1 MHRSTRTEMSCMA
14 DSYYTINRNLLLCVG
29 LWPYQGLGFRCILIT
44 FITIVLLSSVVFQ
57 LTTFVTK
64 EYSMEL
70 LLKILAYSIPWL
82 SYMLKYNLF
91 CLNMKKMRGLVERVR
106 FDWSELNN
114 VRELEIIKR
123 YSAIGRF
130 ITLVTTLFIYMSIF
144 GFVVVQLLANF
155 ILDYITAANESR
167 PRRLPAEA
175 ECFVDQEKYFTLLM
189 SYVFLVV
196 ICGLTT
202 VIAIETL
209 FMSYTQHACGLFEV
223 ANCRVEQALHKGMAR
238 DIISVAE
245 KNTIICQGIVSA
257 VDVHRKAIEFIEM
270 SITSFKWVYF
280 ITLPITV
287 LSLSINLYRLSR
299 LITTEEYQDTITTL
313 LFVLG
318 HFWYLFFCNYLGQEV
333 IDHSSN
339 VFHKTYNVQWYTAP
353 VKVQKL
359 LLLVM
364 QRSMRHCTIM
374 IGGLFIPSLEGFA
387 TLTSMS
393 LSYFMVIYSI
403 Q

>member
-287 LSLSINLYRLSR
+287 LSLSINLYR
-299 LITTEEYQDTITTL
+299 IQDL
-313 LFVLG
+313 
-318 HFWYLFFCNYLGQEV
+318 
-333 IDHSSN
+333 HSSQSKLIVCMIAAFSAN
-339 VFHKTYNVQWYTAP
+339 NDRGISGYNNNSSVCSWSFL
-353 VKVQKL
+353 VSVL
-359 LLLVM
+359 LQLFGTGGD
-364 QRSMRHCTIM
+364 RS
-374 IGGLFIPSLEGFA
+374 
-387 TLTSMS
+387 
-393 LSYFMVIYSI
+393 
-403 Q
+403 